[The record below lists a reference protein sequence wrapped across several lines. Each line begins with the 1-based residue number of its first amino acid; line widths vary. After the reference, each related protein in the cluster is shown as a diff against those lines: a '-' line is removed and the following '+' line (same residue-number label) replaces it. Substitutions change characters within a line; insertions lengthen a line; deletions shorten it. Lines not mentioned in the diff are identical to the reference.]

1 VIIHDAL
8 VPDAVVAMGR
18 RDAERIDVG
27 KRKGRHTWTQE
38 EINALLV
45 AEAKTGRRVVR
56 LKSGDPLVFGRAGEE
71 MAALR
76 TAHIPF
82 EIVPGVTSALAAAAE
97 AELPLT
103 LRGVASTLVF
113 ATGHDARGG
122 VLPDWAHLALS
133 GATVA
138 VYMGRSVA
146 AEIAGRLMEAGLAQ
160 STPVLVAENASLPER
175 RHYAG
180 TLADLG
186 GLGHRSGDAPALIF
200 IGPAVAHAAIG
211 DIDTLG
217 AVRELAA

>member
-1 VIIHDAL
+1 
-8 VPDAVVAMGR
+8 MGR

-27 KRKGRHTWTQE
+27 KRKGRHARTQE

-45 AEAKTGRRVVR
+45 AQAKTGRRVVR

-76 TAHIPF
+76 AAGVPF
-82 EIVPGVTSALAAAAE
+82 EVVPGVTSALAAAAE

-103 LRGVASTLVF
+103 LRGVASSLVF

-122 VLPDWAHLALS
+122 VLPDWAPLALA

-138 VYMGRSVA
+138 VYMGRTVA
-146 AEIAGRLMEAGLAQ
+146 AEIAARLVEAGLAP
-160 STPVLVAENASLPER
+160 STPVLVAENATLPDR

-186 GLGHRSGDAPALIF
+186 ALRDRTADAPALIF
-200 IGPAVAHAAIG
+200 IGPAVAHAALG
-211 DIDTLG
+211 DIEAIGLL
-217 AVRELAA
+217 RELAA